1 MASVPK
7 RGRNIVIKSQFNING
22 SRGKD
27 VGTFISDYVARP
39 EATDEST
46 AYVHD
51 VREIPQLGDG
61 VAFTLDETAITKK
74 ETLRLADHVQS
85 LHEQGNRAIQQLV
98 ISFAPEYLIEQ
109 GIVPQGIS
117 IMRSGDYRHNY
128 DDVRLRHAVR
138 SGLHAMIENE
148 NYYDGQMVAAIQSD
162 TLHLHAHA
170 VVYEDFPKISRKY
183 GKEERGIIRESSL
196 NRLSFHIDNEL
207 EATKDLSVVPT
218 QRLLTPEFLESPQ
231 RKEIIYPEIETS
243 SLDEFLRLLE
253 EKEREARLLEEGI
266 LDELVDD
273 INMDDINM
281 DLDRRGES

>member
-27 VGTFISDYVARP
+27 VGSFISDYVARP

-46 AYVHD
+46 AYVHN
-51 VREIPQLGDG
+51 VREVPQLGDG
-61 VAFTLDETAITKK
+61 VAFTLDETAITKA

-85 LHEQGNRAIQQLV
+85 LHEQGDRAIQQMV
-98 ISFAPEYLIEQ
+98 ISFSPEYLVEQ
-109 GIVPQGIS
+109 GIVPEGLS

-138 SGLHAMIENE
+138 AGIHAMIENE
-148 NYYDGQMVAAIQSD
+148 GYYDGQMVAAIQTD

-170 VVYEDFPKISRKY
+170 VVYENFPKISRKY
-183 GKEERGIIRESSL
+183 GKEERGMLRESSL
-196 NRLSFHIDNEL
+196 NRLSFHIDREL

-218 QRLLTPEFLESPQ
+218 QRLLTPEFLESPE
-231 RKEIIYPEIETS
+231 RKVIVYPEIETS
-243 SLDEFLRLLE
+243 HLDDFLRLLE
-253 EKEREARLLEEGI
+253 QKEKEKRLENEGI
-266 LDELVDD
+266 LDEIIDEIDLSSF
-273 INMDDINM
+273 
-281 DLDRRGES
+281 DLDRGGQT